1 MNFPDALF
9 PQAWAIGAFVPL
21 FATWLWCLRGAPWRD
36 LADSG
41 RLNVWLGT
49 TVLLILVWSM
59 KAGVKP
65 GLDMHLLG
73 ATMFTLMFGPRLAIL
88 GLSLVLAGVTLNNGL
103 LGREGW
109 EAYALNALALAV
121 FPALLADAIRRVVD
135 RCLPGN
141 FFIYV
146 FVTAFFGAAI
156 TIIHHFLVFRASLI
170 NR

>member
-1 MNFPDALF
+1 
-9 PQAWAIGAFVPL
+9 
-21 FATWLWCLRGAPWRD
+21 
-36 LADSG
+36 
-41 RLNVWLGT
+41 
-49 TVLLILVWSM
+49 M

-156 TIIHHFLVFRASLI
+156 TAMASGVLACGLLWLAGVYPARFMRDEKLAKLDRI
-170 NR
+170 RTKYDPEGRFQAWMGRIQPAVAVRSE